1 MSQLNLHVE
10 IFQNRN
16 RLSRLPK
23 KTKTLFVVAVG
34 RYATVQ
40 STSLLLRIHQI
51 TMKTGSRFCIS
62 AVALVAICLTLLSTP
77 AYAWRRPSLLKQ
89 PLHKMMGF
97 GGQEHDTQV
106 ASKNDIIIHSPINN
120 AVFCVR
126 GGGGSNGPCI
136 GIDLGKSMCIIL

>member
-1 MSQLNLHVE
+1 
-10 IFQNRN
+10 
-16 RLSRLPK
+16 
-23 KTKTLFVVAVG
+23 
-34 RYATVQ
+34 
-40 STSLLLRIHQI
+40 
-51 TMKTGSRFCIS
+51 MKTGSRFCIS
-62 AVALVAICLTLLSTP
+62 AVALVAICLTLLSSP

-106 ASKNDIIIHSPINN
+106 ASKNDIIIPSPINN